1 MHSNVYL
8 TDATATQLKKAI
20 RRKKTD
26 RRNSNKAA
34 AEGGER
40 EKGREC
46 KNWRCPFEVRE
57 AISMTVKTSEATI
70 KN

>member
-8 TDATATQLKKAI
+8 TDARATQLKKQFVE
-20 RRKKTD
+20 KKQTD
-26 RRNSNKAA
+26 ATQTKPLQR
-34 AEGGER
+34 EG

>member
-20 RRKKTD
+20 RRKKKTQPD
-26 RRNSNKAA
+26 AIQTKPLQR
-34 AEGGER
+34 EG

>member
-20 RRKKTD
+20 RRKKQTD
-26 RRNSNKAA
+26 ATQTKPLQRK
-34 AEGGER
+34 G